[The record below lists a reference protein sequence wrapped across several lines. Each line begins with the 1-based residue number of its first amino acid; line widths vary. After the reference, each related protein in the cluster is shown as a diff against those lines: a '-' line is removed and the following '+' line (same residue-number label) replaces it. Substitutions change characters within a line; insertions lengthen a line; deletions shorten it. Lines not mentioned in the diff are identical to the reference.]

1 MKRSLDK
8 IEELKNRI
16 WREKREDIDNVVFGD
31 EMVKRFLYLM

>member
-16 WREKREDIDNVVFGD
+16 WREKREDIDNVVLGD
-31 EMVKRFLYLM
+31 EMVKLFLYLM